1 MSIARRATRLFQRRP
16 AAACFVL
23 PMLMLGSALAAL
35 PLNRLSAQSARIADL
50 TTRPGDTPRRLV
62 GYGLVVGLDGSGDRS
77 FGGFNGQTPTVRSVV
92 NLLQRFGV
100 QVPPEQLIAR
110 NVAAVLV
117 TAETSPYLRAGG
129 RFEVQVSSLG
139 DATSLRGGVLWIT
152 PLVSD
157 PNEPPVATA
166 QGPVLVSND
175 ESGRVQLRRGNSARI
190 PDGGVLEIDPPA
202 IARAGAPKLLL
213 RRPDLGQASRIA
225 AAVNAAFGPGT
236 AAVEDPGSITLTPG
250 PARADSLMGF
260 LAAVDTLPVLQAL
273 PARIIIHARDGTV
286 VAGGDVRVGAA
297 AVSHHGLTL
306 KVGGP
311 GSTSGPPAAVP
322 APAGTVPLG
331 DSFAPGVAPGAGAP
345 SGTGALLSLEPGVT
359 VQESAAGLHAAGAT
373 SQEVAAIFEELREV
387 GAVTAQVS
395 IR

>member
-1 MSIARRATRLFQRRP
+1 MSIVRLPTRLYLRRP
-16 AAACFVL
+16 AAARLALQALVL
-23 PMLMLGSALAAL
+23 GAALASL
-35 PLNRLSAQSARIADL
+35 PPERLAAQAARIADL

-62 GYGLVVGLDGSGDRS
+62 GYGLVVGLDGTGDRS

-92 NLLQRFGV
+92 NLLQRFGI

-117 TAETSPYLRAGG
+117 TAEASPYLRAGG

-202 IARAGAPKLLL
+202 IAPAGAPRLLL

-236 AAVEDPGSITLTPG
+236 ATVDDPGSVTLTPG
-250 PARADSLMGF
+250 PGRADSLMGF
-260 LAAVDTLPVLQAL
+260 LAAVDTLPVVQAV
-273 PARIIIHARDGTV
+273 PARIIINARDGTV

-311 GSTSGPPAAVP
+311 GSAAGPLAAAPSGGA
-322 APAGTVPLG
+322 VPLG
-331 DSFAPGVAPGAGAP
+331 DPYAAGVAPGAAAP
-345 SGTGALLSLEPGVT
+345 SGTGAFLSLEPGVT
-359 VQESAAGLHAAGAT
+359 VQEVAAGLHAAGAT
-373 SQEVAAIFEELREV
+373 SQEVAAIFEALREV

>member
-1 MSIARRATRLFQRRP
+1 MSIVRLATRLCLRRP
-16 AAACFVL
+16 AAARLALQALVL
-23 PMLMLGSALAAL
+23 GAALAAL
-35 PLNRLSAQSARIADL
+35 PPERLAAQAARIGDL

-62 GYGLVVGLDGSGDRS
+62 GYGLVVGLDGTGDRS
-77 FGGFNGQTPTVRSVV
+77 FGGFNSQTPTVRSVV
-92 NLLQRFGV
+92 NLLQRFGI

-117 TAETSPYLRAGG
+117 TAEASPYLRAGG

-202 IARAGAPKLLL
+202 IAPAGAPRLLL

-236 AAVEDPGSITLTPG
+236 ATVDDPGSVTLTPG
-250 PARADSLMGF
+250 PGRADSLMGF
-260 LAAVDTLPVLQAL
+260 LAAVDTLPVVQAV
-273 PARIIIHARDGTV
+273 PARIIINARDGTV

-311 GSTSGPPAAVP
+311 ASAAGPLAAAPSGGA
-322 APAGTVPLG
+322 VPLG
-331 DSFAPGVAPGAGAP
+331 APYAAGVAPGAAAP
-345 SGTGALLSLEPGVT
+345 SGTGAFLSLEPGVT
-359 VQESAAGLHAAGAT
+359 VQEVAAGLHAAGAT
-373 SQEVAAIFEELREV
+373 SQEVAAIFEALREV